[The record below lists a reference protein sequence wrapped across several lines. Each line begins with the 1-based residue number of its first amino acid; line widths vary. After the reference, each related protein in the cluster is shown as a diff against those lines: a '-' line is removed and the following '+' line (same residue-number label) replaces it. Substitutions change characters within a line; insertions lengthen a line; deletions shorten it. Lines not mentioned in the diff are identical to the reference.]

1 MIKLCFYLKTIFKT
15 NIKTKFNYFV
25 LIFLMSSLFAFSYGL
40 EDVEI
45 KNAEL
50 VYSYFPEDS
59 FLVSVESDVE
69 SNLGDEKEFNNVISQ
84 SEDYFL
90 IRDMDLF
97 KNDIKNYEIGFYF
110 QVKPDLDV
118 YYLEENFNF
127 YSIYE
132 HASTF
137 ENYDGIIYFYNART
151 QYNFRDCWDYK
162 YDRDDLHYFDGDTII
177 IRNYE
182 QRKILANSLTVSSPI
197 GYIYHVNLDRDFT
210 INDSF
215 FLENMSE
222 KVLNEYDLPGIFTNV
237 FDPYR
242 ELSTNAVPSYN
253 TFTPIPYDV
262 YILFNNVLIG
272 MIIFCM
278 VIFSVSLILS
288 SFLNLKKNSER
299 DKVLN
304 TLGYS
309 YLMMAAFEGVGG
321 LFTGIISSTIFL
333 IVYSL
338 VTFILSFF
346 FKFNIFNPAVI
357 GISFGLI
364 ILVIFVSTFPYLIHY
379 LSERKIK
386 QITKQ
391 K

>member
-1 MIKLCFYLKTIFKT
+1 MIKLGFYLKTIFKT
-15 NIKTKFNYFV
+15 NIKAKFNYFV
-25 LIFLMSSLFAFSYGL
+25 LIFLMSSLFAFSYAL
-40 EDVEI
+40 EDVEV

-59 FLVSVESDVE
+59 FIVSVESDVE
-69 SNLGDEKEFNNVISQ
+69 SNLENEKEFNNVISR

-110 QVKPDLDV
+110 QEESGLEVC
-118 YYLEENFNF
+118 YLEENFNF

-137 ENYDGIIYFYNART
+137 DNYDGMIYFYRAIEK
-151 QYNFRDCWDYK
+151 YNFRDCWNYK
-162 YDRDDLHYFDGDTII
+162 YDGDDLYYFDRDTII

-182 QRKILANSLTVSSPI
+182 QRKNLANYLTVNSPI

-210 INDSF
+210 VNDSF

-242 ELSTNAVPSYN
+242 ELSTNAAPSYN

-309 YLMMAAFEGVGG
+309 YSMMAAFEGVGG

-346 FKFNIFNPAVI
+346 FKFNIFNPTVI

-386 QITKQ
+386 
-391 K
+391 

>member
-1 MIKLCFYLKTIFKT
+1 MIKLRFYLKTIFKT
-15 NIKTKFNYFV
+15 NIKAKFNYFV
-25 LIFLMSSLFAFSYGL
+25 LIFLMSSLFAFSYAL
-40 EDVEI
+40 EDIEV

-59 FLVSVESDVE
+59 FLVSVESDIE
-69 SNLGDEKEFNNVISQ
+69 SNLEDEKEFNNVISRSQ
-84 SEDYFL
+84 DYFL

-97 KNDIKNYEIGFYF
+97 KNDIKDYEIGFYF
-110 QVKPDLDV
+110 QVESGLDV
-118 YYLEENFNF
+118 YYLDENFNF

-137 ENYDGIIYFYNART
+137 ENYDGIIYFYNAST

-162 YDRDDLHYFDGDTII
+162 YDRNDLHYFDGDTII

-182 QRKILANSLTVSSPI
+182 QRKILADSLTVSSPI

-237 FDPYR
+237 FEPYR
-242 ELSTNAVPSYN
+242 ELSPNAASPYN

-309 YLMMAAFEGVGG
+309 YSMMAAFEGVGG
-321 LFTGIISSTIFL
+321 FFTGIISSTIFL

-357 GISFGLI
+357 GISFSLI

-386 QITKQ
+386 
-391 K
+391 